1 LSGAG
6 RIERFE
12 GSRWWA
18 GVRNKLWDEAIATLQ
33 KAAALQGGTEPD
45 DFLFLAQAYQGR
57 GDAAHAGS
65 NYERAVQLLGDVAVA
80 YPDDI
85 PLWRE
90 TAATLGR
97 PGPPSS
103 KKPANKSA
111 GNK

>member
-1 LSGAG
+1 MPLFPEDPTLLTSGPDPGKTTPLDENGPAQSRAQIPASIG
-6 RIERFE
+6 RYRILRLLGE
-12 GSRWWA
+12 GGMGA
-18 GVRNKLWDEAIATLQ
+18 VYEAEQDL
-33 KAAALQGGTEPD
+33 P
-45 DFLFLAQAYQGR
+45 R
-57 GDAAHAGS
+57 
-65 NYERAVQLLGDVAVA
+65 RLLGDVAVA

-111 GNK
+111 GTK